1 MTTARKPRSTWQE
14 RQDRARLA
22 RMQRRAGADPDAEAR
37 AVAELTTS
45 VRPPRIDR
53 HILVE
58 VIQDP
63 RRSPLIWLRAMIAW
77 ELRNQ
82 GMELWQVAMVLNT
95 DGRTL
100 APLIEAVA
108 LVAAQV
114 EADASRGLPELPEDD
129 R

>member
-1 MTTARKPRSTWQE
+1 MKTTRKARATWQE

-53 HILVE
+53 HILAE

-63 RRSPLIWLRAMIAW
+63 RRSPLTWLRAMIAW
-77 ELRNQ
+77 DLRNQ

-100 APLIEAVA
+100 APLIKAVA

-114 EADASRGLPELPEDD
+114 EADASRELPELPD
-129 R
+129 